1 MKDREITVK
10 PFFVRC
16 VIIEAITVAAI
27 LIAVFIITLI
37 SPEHKQ
43 QIKSW
48 YESHILEDTSAEEVL
63 KGKDNYEI

>member
-1 MKDREITVK
+1 MKVREIAVK

-27 LIAVFIITLI
+27 LLAVFIITLI
-37 SPEHKQ
+37 SPKQ
-43 QIKSW
+43 KEQMKNW
-48 YESHILEDTSAEEVL
+48 YQTHVLEDTSADEVL

>member
-1 MKDREITVK
+1 MRKRVIYMKDREITVK

-37 SPEHKQ
+37 SPDHTYLVAREPL
-43 QIKSW
+43 S
-48 YESHILEDTSAEEVL
+48 L
-63 KGKDNYEI
+63 KTPSSTTKKA